1 MTLFLHI
8 GTHKTGTT
16 AIQRFAAKHHDTLRR
31 RGLWYPLYQDFGLK
45 SHYAHHALAHALAGT
60 DAEQLAAA
68 KTFATGIGR
77 EPRPANTLISAEP
90 IYRHVY
96 PRGGEDY
103 WAGRRAYVER
113 LRGLF
118 PGDDVEVILVVR
130 RRDAFAKSLYQERI
144 KVTRYAKPFS
154 EFVDSEP
161 HQFEYHRQLEL
172 FTAHFPRARVLL
184 YEELAKGNLID
195 AFFSALGLDVGDLEH
210 EPQRNVG
217 WPVPVVEFKRLLNSS
232 RLSDAEVRRLQSVL
246 EKADLT
252 GIANAEWWTH
262 EAASQFVERFAHDDA
277 LLAEHFF
284 PGRGTPLFRP
294 SEPSSTRLF
303 GGLTPDEIAELSAI
317 LFRAKPEAEQPG
329 LRTRLSRV
337 WNRLLRGRR

>member
-16 AIQRFAAKHHDTLRR
+16 AIQRFAAKHQTVLRQ

-60 DAEQLAAA
+60 DPEQNAAA
-68 KTFATGIGR
+68 ETFAAGMRR

-90 IYRHVY
+90 MYRHVY
-96 PRGGEDY
+96 PRTSDDY
-103 WAGRRAYVER
+103 WSGRRAYVER

-118 PGDDVEVILVVR
+118 PEDDIEVILVIR

-144 KVTRYAKPFS
+144 KVTRYSRTFS
-154 EFVDSEP
+154 EFIESEP

-172 FTAHFPRARVLL
+172 FTKHFARARVLL
-184 YEELAKGNLID
+184 YEELATGNLID
-195 AFFSALGLDVGDLEH
+195 AFFSALGLSVDDFEH

-232 RLSDAEVRRLQSVL
+232 SLTHPEVRRLQTVL
-246 EKADLT
+246 ERADLSS
-252 GIANAEWWTH
+252 ISNAEWWPH
-262 EAASQFVERFAHDDA
+262 EAASQFVGRFAHDDA
-277 LLAEHFF
+277 ALAEHYF
-284 PGRGTPLFRP
+284 PGRGSPLFRRV
-294 SEPSSTRLF
+294 EPSTTRVF
-303 GGLTPDEIAELSAI
+303 GGLSSEDIAELSAI
-317 LFRAKPEAEQPG
+317 LFRANMETQETT
-329 LRTRLSRV
+329 LRSRLLRK
-337 WNRLLRGRR
+337 WNRLLKGRR